1 MKRILLTLL
10 FVLAVLALPLEPA
23 LAAPLAPGLSVAVQP
38 RELVPAQAG
47 YVHVGGGYPL
57 DVTITLDGEPLAAYW
72 TGDGYLAPV
81 VFGFDEPA
89 GEHAVAISVH
99 NPATGETL
107 ETTETITVIP
117 FNYPDESLA
126 LAFAL
131 LPLLDPDMNIA
142 EEEHLNEIYS
152 ARSPTL
158 NWTWPFGFPAPAPIV
173 TSRFGGS
180 RSYNSGMWRSH
191 HTGADFR
198 RGLGD
203 PILAAAG
210 GRVAAAEL
218 FDVRGNVVIIDHGF
232 GVFTQYA
239 HMQDLYV
246 TAGEFVQPGQ
256 VIGTVG
262 STGRTNGPHL
272 HFEVIV
278 NGQPVDP
285 IRWMALAPGFWPPR
299 EVTPEEAAAEGED
312 APPAEGEAAPPPEGG
327 EQPPPEGGNAGS

>member
-1 MKRILLTLL
+1 MKRICLTLL
-10 FVLAVLALPLEPA
+10 FLIAVLALPLESA
-23 LAAPLAPGLSVAVQP
+23 LAAPISPGLSVTVHP

-47 YVHVGGGYPL
+47 YVLVGGGYPL
-57 DVTITLDGEPLAAYW
+57 DVAITLDGAPLAVYW
-72 TGDGYLAPV
+72 SGDGYLAPV

-89 GEHAVAISVH
+89 GEHAIGIRAH

-142 EEEHLNEIYS
+142 EEQHLNEIYS
-152 ARSPTL
+152 ARSPAL
-158 NWTWPFGFPAPAPIV
+158 NWTWPFSFPAPAPLV

-191 HTGADFR
+191 HTGIDFR

-203 PILAAAG
+203 TILAAAG

-218 FDVRGNVVIIDHGF
+218 LDVRGNVVIIDHGF

-239 HMQDLYV
+239 HMQDLQV
-246 TAGEFVQPGQ
+246 TAGEVVRAGQ

-299 EVTPEEAAAEGED
+299 EVPEEEAAAEGE
-312 APPAEGEAAPPPEGG
+312 GAPPPEGEPAPPPQGG
-327 EQPPPEGGNAGS
+327 EQPPSEGTDAGT